1 MGTVREADTASLAA
15 GSTSSTLVFGGIAV
29 VVTGAVFGG
38 PYLETRRRSA
48 SIGRALRPAAP
59 DAPDA
64 GYEELFEAE
73 QRRAYRIAALMSG
86 SAERATATAEEA
98 FNRTLQQWTRLPAD
112 GRVWFVLSTVVK
124 LCLGDAFLASLGRPV
139 GAVAGTLEP
148 ELVRAA
154 EVLSVLEP
162 ERRAIVILA
171 ERERLSVAEVAAVM
185 DIDPTRVASELEAGL
200 EQLGPV
206 LPTAAA

>member
-1 MGTVREADTASLAA
+1 MARQADAASLAA
-15 GSTSSTLVFGGIAV
+15 SSSSSTLVFGGIAV

-48 SIGRALRPAAP
+48 SIRRARNPAPRPS
-59 DAPDA
+59 PDA
-64 GYEELFEAE
+64 GYRELFEAE
-73 QRRAYRIAALMSG
+73 QRRVYQIAALMTG

-124 LCLGDAFLASLGRPV
+124 LSLGGAFLASLGRPV
-139 GAVAGTLEP
+139 GAVAGALEP
-148 ELVRAA
+148 ELARAA
-154 EVLSVLEP
+154 RALSVLEP

-185 DIDPTRVASELEAGL
+185 GSDPTRVASELAAGL

-206 LPTAAA
+206 LATAAA